1 MNYEKKK
8 DIKCAKQKEQYYP
21 KDFETAAMNFFKEGQ
36 WGCSFFCTSCHTQ
49 KFKRGVKPVTENFL
63 KKVKKNGLINL
74 LDLSER
80 MKHSTGSFYICD
92 NCYLYLNKDE
102 LLPLNMENGMNL
114 DNLPEELNL
123 TPLEKQLI
131 GKNLYFLK
139 VRKLPKTQMDVFND
153 RGINVLINYDDFF
166 KTARVLARL
175 QDNSLVPIN
184 LKRKLDT
191 KS

>member
-1 MNYEKKK
+1 
-8 DIKCAKQKEQYYP
+8 
-21 KDFETAAMNFFKEGQ
+21 
-36 WGCSFFCTSCHTQ
+36 
-49 KFKRGVKPVTENFL
+49 
-63 KKVKKNGLINL
+63 
-74 LDLSER
+74 
-80 MKHSTGSFYICD
+80 
-92 NCYLYLNKDE
+92 
-102 LLPLNMENGMNL
+102 MNL